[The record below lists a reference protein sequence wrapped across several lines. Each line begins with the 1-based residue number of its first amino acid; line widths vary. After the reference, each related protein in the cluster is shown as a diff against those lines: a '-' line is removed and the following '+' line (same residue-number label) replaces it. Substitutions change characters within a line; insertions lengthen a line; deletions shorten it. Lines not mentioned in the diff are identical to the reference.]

1 MNNYK
6 IYIHRNKVNNK
17 AYIGQTCYELQERWR
32 NGKGYKS
39 CTSFN
44 RAIEKYGWDGFEHI
58 VWATGLTEEEANQ
71 LETLLISLFETTDK
85 NKGYN
90 LCYGGA
96 NGKRSKETRERMSKA
111 QLNNATSK
119 KVLCVETNT
128 IYPSL
133 SEAGRVQGRTPQA
146 IRHAILH
153 NTKSNGFHWRY
164 LEQ

>member
-6 IYIHRNKVNNK
+6 IYIHRNKTNNK
-17 AYIGQTCYELQERWR
+17 AYIGQTHYELQERWR
-32 NGKGYKS
+32 KGRGYKS

-44 RAIEKYGWDGFEHI
+44 RAIEKYGWDNFEHI
-58 VWATGLTEEEANQ
+58 IWATGLTQEEANRM
-71 LETLLISLFETTDK
+71 ETLLIAIFDTTNK
-85 NKGYN
+85 EKGYN

-119 KVLCVETNT
+119 KVLCIELDT

-133 SEAGRVQGRTPQA
+133 SEAGRVYGCSPQA
-146 IRHAILH
+146 IRHAVVKG
-153 NTKSNGFHWRY
+153 TRSKGYHWRY
-164 LEQ
+164 VE